1 MNISICIITLNEEG
15 TIASMLDSLLGQTK
29 KAKEI
34 IIVDGMST
42 DKTIEIIRHYQ
53 KKYGGIKLLVEKCNR
68 AKGRNLGIEIAKGDI
83 IATTDAGCVIHKD
96 WLQKLTAPFA
106 TGRVDVSAGFYRM
119 TGNSAF
125 QKAASVYLGTSL
137 RKFDNRFLPS
147 SRSLAFTKKIL
158 EEVGGFPEN
167 LEGTVEDTQFNK
179 KLLKANAKISRV
191 KDAIVEWGMP
201 TRLGEFY
208 SKVFGYAKGDALT
221 NIWIFPGKGL
231 MSHNIKS
238 LFILLRY
245 VAGFIFLVLS
255 LKFPYLVPY
264 LLICLFAYFIWSYRK
279 VFLEFGNW
287 KVALWGPILQI
298 ASDFAVMGGFLSGLL
313 A

>member
-1 MNISICIITLNEEG
+1 
-15 TIASMLDSLLGQTK
+15 MLDSLLGQTK

-53 KKYGGIKLLVEKCNR
+53 KKYGGIKLLIEKCNR
-68 AKGRNLGIEIAKGDI
+68 AKGRNLGIEIAKGDV

-106 TGRVDVSAGFYRM
+106 TGRVDVSAGFYKM
-119 TGNSAF
+119 TGKSAF
-125 QKAASVYLGTSL
+125 QKAASVYLGTTP
-137 RKFDNRFLPS
+137 RKFDNKFLPS
-147 SRSLAFTKKIL
+147 SRSLAFTKKIW

-167 LEGTVEDTQFNK
+167 LEGTVEDTMFNE

-201 TRLGEFY
+201 TSIGEFY
-208 SKVFGYAKGDALT
+208 IKVSGYAKGDALT
-221 NIWIFPGKGL
+221 RIWIFPGKGL

-238 LFILLRY
+238 LFIICRYLIGLSFLLL
-245 VAGFIFLVLS
+245 G
-255 LKFPYLVPY
+255 LKFHYLLLY
-264 LLICLFAYFIWSYRK
+264 FLICLFAYFLWAYRK

-287 KVALWGPILQI
+287 KVALWGPVFQLTSDI
-298 ASDFAVMGGFLSGLL
+298 AVIGGFLSGLI
-313 A
+313 